1 MQCYAHTMLKE
12 RQMYDGMYV
21 ADHKDILKE
30 ICSLWRQLCFP
41 CVGEQSCIMYDVRH
55 GVMPHGHVT
64 STLQCHQCYQDV
76 TIHWWLSGDSLIS
89 HLGSVIDLQFRK

>member
-64 STLQCHQCYQDV
+64 STLQCHQSPGCDNTLVAEWRQSH
-76 TIHWWLSGDSLIS
+76 ISSRIS
-89 HLGSVIDLQFRK
+89 H